1 MAGGRID
8 LERTFTPVNLAVMTI
23 SDSRDASTDTS
34 GDLLA
39 ERIASAGHLLK
50 ARSVVGFDKA
60 VIQAQVRAWIDDA
73 GIDVIV
79 SNGGTGLKPREV
91 APEAFREL
99 FDREL
104 EGFIVLWHLVSYETV
119 GVSTMQSRACA
130 GITGETVIYVLPGSN
145 GACRDGWD
153 RLISLQIDSRQRPC
167 SILESLPGSRSI
179 AETAGLRRYRAGVFE
194 ISELSR
200 SKSHGNRSHW

>member
-1 MAGGRID
+1 MPGGRID
-8 LERTFTPVNLAVMTI
+8 PERAFTPLNLAVMTI
-23 SDSRDASTDTS
+23 SDSRDSSTDSS

-39 ERIASAGHLLK
+39 ERIATAGHALK
-50 ARSVVGFDKA
+50 ARTVVGFDRA
-60 VIQAQVRAWIDDA
+60 AIQVQARSWIDDA
-73 GIDVIV
+73 GIDIIV
-79 SNGGTGLKPREV
+79 SNGGTGLPPREV

-130 GITGETVIYVLPGSN
+130 GISGSTVIYVLPGSN

-153 RLISLQIDSRQRPC
+153 KLISPQIDSRFRPC
-167 SILESLPGSRSI
+167 SILESLPRFQKH
-179 AETAGLRRYRAGVFE
+179 R
-194 ISELSR
+194 
-200 SKSHGNRSHW
+200 

>member
-8 LERTFTPVNLAVMTI
+8 AERAFTPINLAVMTI
-23 SDSRDASTDTS
+23 SDSHDSSSDSS

-39 ERIASAGHLLK
+39 ERIAAAGHVLK
-50 ARSVVGFDKA
+50 ARAIVGFDRA
-60 VIQAQVRAWIDDA
+60 LIQAQARAWIEDP
-73 GIDVIV
+73 GIDIIV

-130 GITGETVIYVLPGSN
+130 GIAGDTVIYVLPGSN

-153 RLISLQIDSRQRPC
+153 KLISLQIDSRQRPC
-167 SILESLPGSRSI
+167 SILESLPRFQKH
-179 AETAGLRRYRAGVFE
+179 R
-194 ISELSR
+194 
-200 SKSHGNRSHW
+200 